1 MTFVFAHGSVGLLPD
16 HEAIM
21 WLLPALPLLLIV
33 TIVVG
38 AWLTG
43 RGTLGAPDKTVATYT
58 PLAVIAAAL
67 SLAAAGIHF
76 AVISEHLEEDVL
88 FGVLF
93 FAFGW
98 FQLVWAQVYLIWPRR
113 RVALL
118 AIVIN
123 LGGVLVW
130 LMSRTVGLPIG
141 PAAWVPEQIGFADIL
156 ASSFELGI
164 IGLLVPTLLRE
175 RFGPALEEQ
184 MPIQRAFV
192 LSAFMVLA
200 VGLLTAMAL
209 VPPAFDFLAFS

>member
-1 MTFVFAHGSVGLLPD
+1 MIFVFAHGSVGLLPD

-21 WLLPALPLLLIV
+21 FLLPLLPLLLV
-33 TIVVG
+33 ATIVVG
-38 AWLTG
+38 VWLSR
-43 RGTLGAPDKTVATYT
+43 RGTLGAPNRTVATYT
-58 PLAVIAAAL
+58 PMAVIAAAL

-98 FQLVWAQVYLIWPRR
+98 FQLIWAQVYLIWPRR
-113 RVALL
+113 QVALL

-130 LMSRTVGLPIG
+130 LMSRTVGLPFG
-141 PAAWVPEQIGFADIL
+141 PEAWVPEQVGFADVL
-156 ASSFELGI
+156 STSFEIGL

-175 RFGPALEEQ
+175 RFGRALDQQ
-184 MPIQRAFV
+184 MPIQQAFV
-192 LSAFMVLA
+192 LSAFMVVAL
-200 VGLLTAMAL
+200 GLLTAMAL

>member
-1 MTFVFAHGSVGLLPD
+1 MVFVFAHGSVGLLPD
-16 HEAIM
+16 HESIM
-21 WLLPALPLLLIV
+21 FLLPLLPLLLIA

-38 AWLTG
+38 VWLSS
-43 RGTLGAPDKTVATYT
+43 RGTLGAPDRTVATYT

-98 FQLVWAQVYLIWPRR
+98 FQLIWAQVYLIWPRR
-113 RVALL
+113 QVALL

-130 LMSRTVGLPIG
+130 LMSRTVGLPFG
-141 PAAWVPEQIGFADIL
+141 PEAWVPEQIGFADVL
-156 ASSFELGI
+156 SSSFELGL
-164 IGLLVPTLLRE
+164 IGLLVPTLLRG
-175 RFGPALEEQ
+175 RFGRALDQQ
-184 MPIQRAFV
+184 MPIQQAFV
-192 LSAFMVLA
+192 LSAFMVVAL
-200 VGLLTAMAL
+200 GLLTAMAL